1 MRDTSSILG
10 CTITI
15 LGIIYQGIVS
25 LFNLVDRGGCVIS
38 AKDHKNYNTLAKHG
52 LNILFLTSRTCCST
66 DLPSVVA
73 LPPKKAR

>member
-38 AKDHKNYNTLAKHG
+38 AKDHKSYNTLASQ
-52 LNILFLTSRTCCST
+52 IFTI
-66 DLPSVVA
+66 DPP
-73 LPPKKAR
+73 PPKKKL